1 MSENLEKKPWEK
13 PEGLNEEID
22 KSDEVEQQEAPKKVL
37 VVRDGDIFMR
47 QNGSIDMAVLECSN
61 MTDLGRFHKVRL
73 YATAIKPFVL
83 NDNELINY
91 INANELEKMETI
103 VDQLES
109 VDFNFSLF
117 EGDTFTQ
124 NGEFFMEILSDEMDY
139 LNPIGENTRVIG
151 VRDASGIS
159 YRDAIYIKSKLLGNC
174 DQYPAENF
182 MQTENEEKGE

>member
-1 MSENLEKKPWEK
+1 MSKEVEKKPWEK
-13 PEGLNEEID
+13 LEGFNEEIE

-47 QNGSIDMAVLECSN
+47 QNGTIDMAVLECSN
-61 MTDLGRFHKVRL
+61 MTDLGRFYKVRL
-73 YATAIKPFVL
+73 YATAIKPFSV
-83 NDNELINY
+83 NDEELINY
-91 INANELEKMETI
+91 INANELVKLDTI

>member
-1 MSENLEKKPWEK
+1 MSEELEKKPWEESK
-13 PEGLNEEID
+13 GLKVEIE
-22 KSDEVEQQEAPKKVL
+22 KTDEVEQQEAPKKVL

-91 INANELEKMETI
+91 INANELEKMNTI

-174 DQYPAENF
+174 DQYPAESF
-182 MQTENEEKGE
+182 IEENEEKGE